1 MLIAKLTRPMLG
13 VVLALGTFAAVVA
26 AQAAGGHANGAA
38 GPLVAATLA
47 AVFGTVVLSV
57 QTGWGMLMR
66 LAKALRGGNVA
77 AARVVFWEA
86 GAVVR
91 PLFVQPVTR
100 RLIIRMS
107 ISRALVTPLTLG
119 ALYFIGSLGAVNA
132 IMAVGPMW
140 VALASMKGS
149 PQRWLSVATPIGA
162 FAGVLCLTRFWESEG
177 PGRFGTWGLLAG
189 GLLAVAAAVTYANL
203 LLTFEEMEKHPRMS
217 VNVALGGILGTAA
230 ISIVTAVTVTTLTGT
245 GLAVPGIT
253 PGSRWLTWPVLGWAS
268 LSGLLLQ
275 FVAQKTQTWI
285 YGWRLLS
292 QRTFSVF
299 TAFEPVM
306 GTLMGWAMLS
316 QQPSG
321 LDWFGTGL
329 VFFMASLCYYQAEL
343 SKIRRLKTQAAI

>member
-1 MLIAKLTRPMLG
+1 MLIAKLTRPTLG

-38 GPLVAATLA
+38 GPLIAATLA
-47 AVFGTVVLSV
+47 AIFGTVVLSV
-57 QTGWGMLMR
+57 QTGWGMLTR
-66 LAKALRGGNVA
+66 LAKALRNGDVA
-77 AARVVFWEA
+77 AVRAVLQDA
-86 GAVVR
+86 GAVIR
-91 PLFVQPVTR
+91 PLFGRPATR

-119 ALYFIGSLGAVNA
+119 ALYFLGSLGAVNA
-132 IMAVGPMW
+132 LMAVGPMW
-140 VALASMKGS
+140 VALVSMKGS
-149 PQRWLSVATPIGA
+149 PQRWLSAVAPVGA

-177 PGRFGTWGLLAG
+177 PGRFGAWGLLVG
-189 GLLAVAAAVTYANL
+189 GLLAVGAAATYANL

-217 VNVALGGILGTAA
+217 VNVALGGILGTVT
-230 ISIVTAVTVTTLTGT
+230 ITIVTVVTVPALAAT

-253 PGSRWLTWPVLGWAS
+253 PGGQWLTWSVLGWTA

-316 QQPSG
+316 QQPAG

-329 VFFMASLCYYQAEL
+329 VFGMAGLCYYQAEL
-343 SKIRRLKTQAAI
+343 SKTRRLKPQAAN